1 MIGSNGEIILL
12 LDSRG
17 IGGIETH
24 VLNLAAALRAKGEPA
39 RVVLLRDHGPHP
51 MAHAFVARGVP
62 LTVLGGGREL
72 PRFLAA
78 QRPKVLHTHGYRAG
92 VLGRVWARL
101 LGVPVVSTYHSGDR
115 GVGRVRLYSALDR
128 WTAFLAPSIA
138 VSHEIAASLPAGTAV
153 IENFV
158 PVPDAA
164 ATGARGAVAFVGR
177 LSPEKGPDTFC
188 ELAARLP
195 NLRWHVYGD
204 GPMRSELTGR
214 FGDRVVFH
222 GAVADMAA
230 VWRETGLLCMPSR
243 REGLPMAALE
253 AMADGVP
260 VAAFAV
266 GGLADLLSGG
276 ACGWLAPPDDRDALA
291 AAIATWSRLDLAARR
306 AIGHRARAMIAER
319 YSPDAVLPKI
329 LAVYRRAVERSGG
342 DAFLMQRQPLNDRR
356 G

>member
-1 MIGSNGEIILL
+1 MVGSNGEIILL
-12 LDSRG
+12 LDSRS

-24 VLNLAAALRAKGEPA
+24 VLNLAAALRATGEPA

-51 MAHAFVARGVP
+51 MAPALVARGVP
-62 LTVLGGGREL
+62 LTALGGGVEL
-72 PRFLAA
+72 PRFLAV
-78 QRPKVLHTHGYRAG
+78 QRPKVLHTHGYKAG
-92 VLGRVWARL
+92 VLGRFWARL

-128 WTAFLAPSIA
+128 RTAFLAPSIA
-138 VSHEIAASLPAGTAV
+138 VSRDIATALPSGTAV

-158 PVPDAA
+158 PLPDAG
-164 ATGARGAVAFVGR
+164 ATGAGRAVAFVGR

-188 ELAARLP
+188 ELATRLP

-214 FGDRVVFH
+214 FGDRVTFH

-230 VWRETGLLCMPSR
+230 VWRGTGLLCMPSR

-253 AMADGVP
+253 AMAHGVP

-266 GGLADLLSGG
+266 GGLPDLLSDG
-276 ACGWLAPPDDRDALA
+276 ACGWLAPPGDRDALA
-291 AAIATWSRLDLAARR
+291 AAIATWSRLDVAARST
-306 AIGHRARAMIAER
+306 IGHRARAVIAKR
-319 YSPDAVLPKI
+319 YSPGAGLPKI
-329 LAVYRRAVERSGG
+329 LAVYRRAVERRGG
-342 DAFLMQRQPLNDRR
+342 DALFMQRPPLNDCR